1 MSRINVNRLVSIII
15 IPVLIMGLFFS
26 TPFSAI
32 AFATNPS
39 DSADNTSAETADD
52 SKDAQKEKEEA
63 EKAEKEKKNA
73 EKNALEQSIKDKENA
88 IANAKNEKN
97 ALAKGK
103 TDVEK
108 IKQSLEKSK
117 ADLSQYVSEL
127 DAQVTSIEEKIEDL
141 KGQITVKEAEIEQTK
156 KDLEEAIAIKD
167 NQYECMKKRVKAI
180 YEQGDSFYLEL
191 LLNSKGLGDFLNQ
204 MDYIEDLSKYDDRM
218 FKEYEETVEYVKVCE
233 EQLEEEEALLQ
244 ATKKAAEDEQAAVEE
259 LISQKQAE
267 IAAVQDEIVDQERA
281 IREYEAE
288 IAEQNATITELER
301 IVAEEKKALEN
312 MRVYDGGAFCWPCP
326 AYKYVSSDF
335 GNRIHP
341 TLKIN
346 LFHNGVDLAAPAGSN
361 ILAAYDGEVVS
372 ASYTAAMGN
381 YVMIDHGGGLY
392 TVYMHASKL
401 NVSVGQEVKRGDV
414 IAYVGSTGRSTGN
427 HLHFSVR
434 KDGDYVSPWNY
445 IVKP

>member
-1 MSRINVNRLVSIII
+1 MGRIKADRLVCIII
-15 IPVLIMGLFFS
+15 IPVLIMGLLFS
-26 TPFSAI
+26 TPLSVSVYA
-32 AFATNPS
+32 AP
-39 DSADNTSAETADD
+39 DD
-52 SKDAQKEKEEA
+52 SSSETTSEADGDSKED
-63 EKAEKEKKNA
+63 EKKEDA
-73 EKNALEQSIKDKENA
+73 KKNALEQSIKEKEAA
-88 IANAKNEKN
+88 INSARSEKN

-127 DAQVTSIEEKIEDL
+127 DAQVVSIEDKIADL
-141 KGQITVKEAEIEQTK
+141 KGQIAVKEKQIEETK
-156 KDLEEAIAIKD
+156 KDLEEAIEIKD
-167 NQYECMKKRVKAI
+167 HQYECMKKRVQAV

-218 FKEYEETVEYVKVCE
+218 FKEYAETVEYVKICE
-233 EQLEEEEALLQ
+233 QELEEEEELLQ
-244 ATKKAAEDEQAAVEE
+244 ATKTAAEEEQKAVEE

-288 IAEQNATITELER
+288 IAEQNATISELER

-326 AYKYVSSDF
+326 AYTKVSSDF

-361 ILAAYDGEVVS
+361 ILAAYDGEVVA
-372 ASYTAAMGN
+372 ASYTGAMGN
-381 YVMIDHGGGLY
+381 YVMLDHGGGLY

-401 NVSVGQEVKRGDV
+401 NVKEGQEVKRGDV
-414 IAYVGSTGRSTGN
+414 IAFVGSTGRSTGN

-434 KDGDYVSPWNY
+434 VNGEYVSPWNY

>member
-1 MSRINVNRLVSIII
+1 MGRIRVNRLVCLII
-15 IPVLIMGLFFS
+15 IPVLTMGLLFS
-26 TPFSAI
+26 TPLSVSVSASP
-32 AFATNPS
+32 T
-39 DSADNTSAETADD
+39 DSSSKTTAETGED
-52 SKDAQKEKEEA
+52 SKDED
-63 EKAEKEKKNA
+63 EKKDDA
-73 EKNALEQSIKDKENA
+73 KKNALEQSIKEKEAA
-88 IANAKNEKN
+88 INSARSEKN

-108 IKQSLEKSK
+108 VKQSLEKSK

-127 DAQVTSIEEKIEDL
+127 DAQVVSIEDKIADL
-141 KGQITVKEAEIEQTK
+141 KGQIAVKEKQIEETK
-156 KDLEEAIAIKD
+156 KDLEEAIAVKD
-167 NQYECMKKRVKAI
+167 HQYECMKKRVQAV

-204 MDYIEDLSKYDDRM
+204 MDYIEDLTKYDDRM
-218 FKEYEETVEYVKVCE
+218 FKEYAETVEYVKVCE
-233 EQLEEEEALLQ
+233 QQLEEEEELLQ
-244 ATKKAAEDEQAAVEE
+244 ATKTAAEEEQKAVEE

-267 IAAVQDEIVDQERA
+267 IAAVQDDIVDQERA

-288 IAEQNATITELER
+288 IAEQNATISELER

-326 AYKYVSSDF
+326 AYTKVSSDF

-372 ASYTAAMGN
+372 ASYTGAMGN
-381 YVMIDHGGGLY
+381 YVMLDHGGGLY

-401 NVSVGQEVKRGDV
+401 NVKEGQEVKRGDV
-414 IAYVGSTGRSTGN
+414 IAFVGSTGRSTGN

-434 KDGDYVSPWNY
+434 VNGEYVSPWNY